1 MRYLGRMQ
9 DLNDLFYFAA
19 VVDHGGF
26 APAARA
32 LNLPKS
38 SLSRRVTRLEDRLGV
53 KLIERSTRRF
63 VVTEVG
69 REFHRH
75 AQAALT
81 EAQAAEDAALQV
93 VGDPRGVVRASVP
106 ITIAQGLM
114 AELLPRFFEQYPQ
127 VKVQLTVTNRR
138 VDLIEEGVDV
148 AFRVRNDLDGDQAL
162 KVRILGY
169 ERTLLV
175 ASPDFLTRHGR
186 PAHPRDLEGLPTLSH
201 TEQAGRQLWRFTHA
215 EGEQVMVEHDPV
227 LRAGEF
233 KVLLHAAMAG
243 TGVAHL
249 PEIAAAHSLQTGRL
263 EVLLPEWAPADGI
276 FHLVFTSRRGQL
288 PAVSAF
294 IDFMAEEAPRVS
306 QLRCERQTYPA
317 PGGRKG

>member
-1 MRYLGRMQ
+1 MQ
-9 DLNDLFYFAA
+9 DLNDLYYFAA

-38 SLSRRVTRLEDRLGV
+38 SLSRRVARLEDRLGV
-53 KLIERSTRRF
+53 RLIERSTRRF
-63 VVTEVG
+63 AVTEVG

-75 AQAALT
+75 AQAAVT
-81 EAQAAEDAALQV
+81 EAMAAEEAALQV
-93 VGDPRGVVRASVP
+93 VGEPRGVVRASVP
-106 ITIAQGLM
+106 VSVAQGLM
-114 AELLPRFFEQYPQ
+114 AELAPRFLAAYPQ
-127 VKVQLTVTNRR
+127 VKLQLLVTNRR

-148 AFRVRNDLDGDQAL
+148 AFRVRPALDSDQAL

-175 ASPDFLTRHGR
+175 ASPDFVARHG
-186 PAHPRDLEGLPTLSH
+186 PIEHPSQLEGLRTLSNI
-201 TEQAGRQLWRFTHA
+201 EQAGRQLWRFRRDL
-215 EGEQVMVEHDPV
+215 EEVVVEHDPLV
-227 LRAGEF
+227 RAGEF

-243 TGVAHL
+243 CGVAYM
-249 PEIAAAHSLQTGRL
+249 PEIACAYSLAQGTL
-263 EVLLPEWAPADGI
+263 VTVLPEWTPADGV

-294 IDFMAEEAPRVS
+294 IDFMAEEMPRVS
-306 QLRCERQTYPA
+306 KLRCDVSDPA
-317 PGGRKG
+317 LQRTS

>member
-1 MRYLGRMQ
+1 MQ
-9 DLNDLFYFAA
+9 DLNDLYYFTA

-69 REFHRH
+69 HEYHRH

-93 VGDPRGVVRASVP
+93 VGEPRGVVRASVP
-106 ITIAQGLM
+106 ITVAQGIM
-114 AELLPRFFEQYPQ
+114 AELMPAFLAKYPK
-127 VKVQLTVTNRR
+127 VKVQMTVTNRR
-138 VDLIEEGVDV
+138 VDIIEEGVDV
-148 AFRVRNDLDGDQAL
+148 AFRVRADLDGDQAL

-175 ASPDFLTRHGR
+175 ASPEFLARYGELK
-186 PAHPRDLEGLPTLSH
+186 HPDDLEGLPTLSNV
-201 TEQAGRQLWRFTHA
+201 EQAGRQLWRFA
-215 EGEQVMVEHDPV
+215 RGDGEQVVVEHDPV

-233 KVLLHAAMAG
+233 RVLLHAATAG
-243 TGVAHL
+243 VGLAHL
-249 PEIAAAHSLQTGRL
+249 PEIACAQGLRSGAL
-263 EVLLPEWAPADGI
+263 VAVLPEWAPADGI

-294 IDFMAEEAPRVS
+294 IDFMAEEAPKVS
-306 QLRCERQTYPA
+306 RLKCENE
-317 PGGRKG
+317 GRAC